1 VVETSLPDEG
11 EHRRR
16 VEERTAG
23 LPGHRVPTWDEA
35 RDGPRT
41 VVDTTDS
48 YGALTRTLALLAD
61 DDG

>member
-1 VVETSLPDEG
+1 
-11 EHRRR
+11 
-16 VEERTAG
+16 
-23 LPGHRVPTWDEA
+23 VPTWDEA
-35 RDGPRT
+35 RDGPRA